1 MTSRVQHEIDGLSI
15 LQEWEG
21 YVLEVVGDQFVARL
35 IDVTA
40 GSSHEDEEAIIP
52 LSEISH
58 DDAAGLQ
65 AGGIF
70 RWVIGYERSPLGTKK
85 CVSRIVFRRYRRM
98 TDREYQKGRKW
109 ASETRRAF
117 KL

>member
-1 MTSRVQHEIDGLSI
+1 MTSRGQREIDGLAI

-35 IDVTA
+35 IDLTA

-58 DDAAGLQ
+58 GDAAALQ

-70 RWVIGYERSPLGTKK
+70 RWIIGYERSPSGIEK
-85 CVSRIVFRRYRRM
+85 CVSRIVFRRCRRM
-98 TDREYQKGRKW
+98 TDREYQKGQKW